1 MRASLVAQLVK
12 RICLQCRR
20 PRFDSWARK
29 IPWRRDRPPT
39 PEFLGFPGGS
49 AGKEIICNAGD
60 LGSTPGSG
68 RSPGEG
74 KGYPLQYSGLENSR
88 DCIIHGVTKSQ
99 TQLRDFRFQV
109 TPRKSNH
116 IFSILRIKRVQPF
129 RGFPQAWTSMTHG
142 HSVPK
147 NLHAHLRPHRPSHRP
162 LRAP

>member
-1 MRASLVAQLVK
+1 MWISSKLGLSPKEDQPVTPCGLPWKLEKNLPAMQETLVQFL
-12 RICLQCRR
+12 CGS
-20 PRFDSWARK
+20 SWK
-29 IPWRRDRPPT
+29 IPWRRDRLST

-60 LGSTPGSG
+60 LGSVPGLG

-129 RGFPQAWTSMTHG
+129 HGFPQAWTSMTHRA
-142 HSVPK
+142 
-147 NLHAHLRPHRPSHRP
+147 AH
-162 LRAP
+162 